1 MLKSG
6 LIAHVYPV
14 YIEPKIAFAVESMSY
29 LKLIEAQV
37 PKEKLSLL
45 AVPLTPI
52 QIILPLVLSKFTNGP
67 RPFDLYIKT
76 IPFR

>member
-1 MLKSG
+1 
-6 LIAHVYPV
+6 
-14 YIEPKIAFAVESMSY
+14 MSY
-29 LKLIEAQV
+29 LKFIEAEV

-52 QIILPLVLSKFTNGP
+52 QILLPLILSKYTNGP
-67 RPFDLYIKT
+67 RPFELFIKA